1 MRVKLSYTVDVEDVL
16 KEAAKVLN
24 LQGEDLQHSI
34 NLFNRV
40 QKELQ
45 GGEDGTETPNTTKAL
60 DMIEE
65 FRKALLSVDT
75 RLEEVRQIV
84 TGYEEY
90 RRTSGDDHVGLDAM
104 PDPACE
110 FSGSLG
116 EEGPVDES

>member
-24 LQGEDLQHSI
+24 LQAEDLQHSI
-34 NLFNRV
+34 NLFTRV

-45 GGEDGTETPNTTKAL
+45 GGDEGTETPNTTKAL
-60 DMIEE
+60 EMIEE

-90 RRTSGDDHVGLDAM
+90 RHTLPADDGHLDAM
-104 PDPACE
+104 FEPDVEAPT
-110 FSGSLG
+110 
-116 EEGPVDES
+116 EEEDPVDES

>member
-24 LQGEDLQHSI
+24 LQAEDLQHSI
-34 NLFNRV
+34 NLFTRV
-40 QKELQ
+40 QQELQ
-45 GGEDGTETPNTTKAL
+45 GGDEGTETPNTTKAL

-90 RRTSGDDHVGLDAM
+90 RRGLDDGPSAM
-104 PDPACE
+104 EPLFESEPE
-110 FSGSLG
+110 VLPVV
-116 EEGPVDES
+116 EEDPVDES

>member
-24 LQGEDLQHSI
+24 LQAEDLQHSI
-34 NLFNRV
+34 NLFTRV

-45 GGEDGTETPNTTKAL
+45 GGDEGTETPNTTKAL
-60 DMIEE
+60 EMIEE

-90 RRTSGDDHVGLDAM
+90 RRSLPADDEHLDAM
-104 PDPACE
+104 FEPDVEAPA
-110 FSGSLG
+110 
-116 EEGPVDES
+116 EEEESVDES

>member
-24 LQGEDLQHSI
+24 LQAEDLQHSI

-45 GGEDGTETPNTTKAL
+45 GGEEGTETPNTTKAL

-90 RRTSGDDHVGLDAM
+90 RRTLPADDERLDALFE
-104 PDPACE
+104 PDVEAAT
-110 FSGSLG
+110 
-116 EEGPVDES
+116 EEEVPVDES

>member
-24 LQGEDLQHSI
+24 LQAEDLQHSI
-34 NLFNRV
+34 NLFTSV

-45 GGEDGTETPNTTKAL
+45 GGDEGTETPNTTKTL
-60 DMIEE
+60 EMIEE

-84 TGYEEY
+84 IGYEEY
-90 RRTSGDDHVGLDAM
+90 RRNLDDDDGSLEAM
-104 PDPACE
+104 YEPDVEVLPAEEDPA
-110 FSGSLG
+110 
-116 EEGPVDES
+116 DES